1 MNPKLMK
8 VLVTLLIIITI
19 AGAGILYVVL
29 TKEDNTGKA
38 KTLDEMVEFSYT
50 TEEMRTDLK
59 DDHYVLIQFRFMM
72 NSKAGK
78 EEIEKREFQVKNEFI
93 KQSVKLTVN
102 DFQDNLE
109 KLESEIQTVMN
120 QKMTDGVIDEVL
132 IISKVVQ

>member
-1 MNPKLMK
+1 MK